1 MQLIKHVQEPIDW
14 DEMSQ
19 LFQMKVG
26 PRHLYGY
33 FDQDESILVEVKEE
47 ERSQLLRVNPNITL
61 RYLMCELWGP
71 QDYQVVDHWTRD
83 GNVADGSTLLTMMV
97 RDIQQFGVADLTVNP

>member
-1 MQLIKHVQEPIDW
+1 MQLINHVQGPDDW
-14 DEMSQ
+14 NEVSQ
-19 LFQMKVG
+19 LFQIEVG
-26 PRHLYGY
+26 HRHLFG
-33 FDQDESILVEVKEE
+33 FVTDGKTLVEVDDENGRKFLE
-47 ERSQLLRVNPNITL
+47 VNANITL

-71 QDYQVVDHWTRD
+71 HDYQVVDHWTRD